1 MPILGFNLKNFYS
14 AHDFPWLR
22 ELEKYGPEIKKEFLL
37 KTTIQDTPTV
47 QELDKNLLELT
58 TDNGW
63 KAVLLSNY
71 AGPTINASNYPVTM
85 HALSKI
91 PAAASAAFSIL
102 EPYKNLPLHRGPYR
116 GILFVHLGVVVP
128 FPDSSITFIVNG
140 EKRHWKEGEAFA
152 FEDSYYHEVQNL
164 SDSYRAILLLEVIRN
179 DIPMLLNPIHRW
191 IIRQLK
197 QK

>member
-1 MPILGFNLKNFYS
+1 MPVLGFNLKNFYTS
-14 AHDFPWLR
+14 HDFPWLT
-22 ELEKYGPEIKKEFLL
+22 ELEKYGPEIKEEFIL

-71 AGPTINASNYPVTM
+71 SGPTNNASNYPTTM
-85 HALSKI
+85 HAISKI
-91 PAAASAAFSIL
+91 PAVVSAAFSIL
-102 EPYKNLPLHRGPYR
+102 EPHKNLPLHRGPYR

-128 FPDSSITFIVNG
+128 LPVSSITFIVNG
-140 EKRHWKEGEAFA
+140 EKRNWKEGEAFA

-164 SDSYRAILLLEVIRN
+164 SHSYRAILLLEIIRN
-179 DIPMLLNPIHRW
+179 DVPALLFPIHRW